1 MDAMF
6 ARTFPLKEGKG
17 SNSFALKLKV
27 RKTKF
32 AKANLRRQHGTFF
45 FTHAKELLV
54 IYF

>member
-6 ARTFPLKEGKG
+6 ARAFPLKEG

-32 AKANLRRQHGTFF
+32 AQANLRRQHGTFF